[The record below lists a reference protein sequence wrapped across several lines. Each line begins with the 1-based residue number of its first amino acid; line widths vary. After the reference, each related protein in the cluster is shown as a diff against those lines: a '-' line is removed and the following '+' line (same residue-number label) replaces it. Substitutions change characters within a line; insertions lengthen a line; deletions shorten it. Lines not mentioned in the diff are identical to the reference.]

1 MTEPN
6 ARPAPAP
13 PPLEALGLRPGHP
26 VRFRR
31 KPGARWSLGTAVRVE
46 KDGSIG
52 VRDEKG
58 AARALP
64 LALVEAKTTTR
75 RGATAWEPLAD
86 LAARTEQRSLW

>member
-1 MTEPN
+1 VT
-6 ARPAPAP
+6 RPTTT
-13 PPLEALGLRPGHP
+13 PLEALGLRPGHP

-31 KPGARWSLGTAVRVE
+31 KPGGRWSLGTAVQVE

-64 LALVEAKTTTR
+64 MQLVEVRTTTR
-75 RGATAWEPLAD
+75 RGATAWEPLAER
-86 LAARTEQRSLW
+86 AARTEQLGLW